1 MWIDKRVAFKIKQPE
16 IEYDAKNSYQSKE
29 ICVTVFKAT
38 TVYIH
43 VGIAH
48 SRSMTYHSK
57 YIQTIVDIYDKSPQI
72 SSVSVKFTTF

>member
-1 MWIDKRVAFKIKQPE
+1 MWIDIRVDFKIKQPE

-38 TVYIH
+38 PVYIH

-48 SRSMTYHSK
+48 SLSMTYHAK
-57 YIQTIVDIYDKSPQI
+57 YIQTIADIYG
-72 SSVSVKFTTF
+72 